1 MTDSGRSTGATDR
14 AREAAKQLVE
24 SVYELTGGSMSPT
37 LERGWKVLV
46 EPIEPIELLKA
57 PPEPGDVILIECKTG
72 YVVHRCL
79 GTVTLGSPLDER
91 PPERVVHVI
100 HAGDSPS
107 ARPGIVLASQ
117 VRGLVRAVVRPE
129 GKQQLSLH
137 QLPLE
142 TQRRL
147 SRFRSR
153 WELYARLLRL
163 VDSIPGLHRLLAGA
177 PARAARRSLGI
188 G

>member
-1 MTDSGRSTGATDR
+1 MTNAATNPVTNPAPSPGPGDR
-14 AREAAKQLVE
+14 ARRAAKQLVE

-46 EPIEPIELLKA
+46 EPLEA
-57 PPEPGDVILIECKTG
+57 PPEPGDVVLIDGTTG
-72 YVVHRCL
+72 YIVHRCL
-79 GTVTLGSPLDER
+79 GMVTLGSP
-91 PPERVVHVI
+91 PQKQVVHVI

-107 ARPGIVLASQ
+107 ARPGVVPASR
-117 VRGLVRAVVRPE
+117 VTGRVRAIVRPDGRRLPALE
-129 GKQQLSLH
+129 ELPQQ
-137 QLPLE
+137 
-142 TQRRL
+142 TRRRL

-163 VDSIPGLHRLLAGA
+163 AETIPGLHRLLAGA
-177 PARAARRSLGI
+177 PARTARRSLGI

>member
-1 MTDSGRSTGATDR
+1 MTDSARSPGATDR
-14 AREAAKQLVE
+14 ARDAAKQLVE
-24 SVYELTGGSMSPT
+24 SVYELTGRSMSPS
-37 LERGWKVLV
+37 LEPGWKVLV
-46 EPIEPIELLKA
+46 EPLEPLEA

-79 GTVTLGSPLDER
+79 GTVTLGAPPDER

-117 VRGLVRAVVRPE
+117 VIGLVRAVVRPE
-129 GKQQLSLH
+129 VRPVPGLRD
-137 QLPLE
+137 LPIE
-142 TQRRL
+142 TRRRH
-147 SRFRSR
+147 SRFRAR
-153 WELYARLLRL
+153 WRLYARLLHL
-163 VDSIPGLHRLLAGA
+163 VDAVPALHRHLAGA
-177 PARAARRSLGI
+177 PARAVRRSLGI